1 MYSYVIHV
9 RSNLYFHL
17 SNLAL
22 DFISKRIETLYSS
35 EDNEVDIFREIF
47 MKNCRKTKE
56 INDFLLK
63 HDIKKCI
70 K

>member
-1 MYSYVIHV
+1 MVSKDLI
-9 RSNLYFHL
+9 
-17 SNLAL
+17 
-22 DFISKRIETLYSS
+22 ISKRIETLYSS
-35 EDNEVDIFREIF
+35 EDNEVDIFKEIF